1 MGALRSSHQERAPL
15 RRGPLRRHIR
25 ARRKRTDVEVH
36 GGEGRSGAVWEAP
49 SIGSPARRRRGHL
62 SSPRPD
68 HIPQSRFDRRPSAGQ
83 LIAINA
89 QTTTPAPSA
98 AAKRRQL
105 VSRDKRPPD
114 QAATTTPKKRDRRE
128 HQIDAGMM
136 DAPGFEGGR
145 EKHGSG
151 RQSTD
156 SDRDPQKRSIIHRP
170 ALSANACAHVRAS
183 SRCSNESSKWTGG
196 TGRIVLVAA
205 SASKRS
211 GSSRPVESPKR
222 VPGLRVGPAA
232 RTCSR

>member
-1 MGALRSSHQERAPL
+1 MGGPVDRLTGATSTGPPVLTAAGSHPAKPFRQEAK
-15 RRGPLRRHIR
+15 RGPVDRHQRPNNDAR
-25 ARRKRTDVEVH
+25 AER
-36 GGEGRSGAVWEAP
+36 GREA
-49 SIGSPARRRRGHL
+49 SPTRQ
-62 SSPRPD
+62 PR
-68 HIPQSRFDRRPSAGQ
+68 
-83 LIAINA
+83 
-89 QTTTPAPSA
+89 QTT
-98 AAKRRQL
+98 
-105 VSRDKRPPD
+105 SRPGRDD
-114 QAATTTPKKRDRRE
+114 NPKKRDRRE